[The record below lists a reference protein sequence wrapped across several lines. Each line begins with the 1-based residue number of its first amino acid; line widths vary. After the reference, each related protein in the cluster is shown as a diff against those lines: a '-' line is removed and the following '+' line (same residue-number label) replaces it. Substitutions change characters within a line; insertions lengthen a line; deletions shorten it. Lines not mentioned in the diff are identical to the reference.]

1 MSCSKCN
8 THSCD
13 CDCKGNYL
21 EVEGC
26 LVTCN
31 PAKLIVKPLGYDESG
46 DVEVPKDPS
55 SLTVFV
61 ERPDGTVLRFYWTS
75 GGPNI
80 GIVRISEG
88 YFVIGIFLSLYGRY
102 DVRIQTTG
110 RNRTFSDHFFV
121 EDSGIDCALNATM
134 QLTDSA
140 EVFAASITNP

>member
-21 EVEGC
+21 EIEGC
-26 LVTCN
+26 LATCN
-31 PAKLIVKPLGYDESG
+31 SAKLIVKTTGYDASG

-80 GIVRISEG
+80 SITRLDDGL
-88 YFVIGIFLSLYGRY
+88 FVIEIFLSLYGRY
-102 DVRIQTTG
+102 DVKIQTTG

-121 EDSGIDCALNATM
+121 EDSGIDCALNVTM

-140 EVFAASITNP
+140 EVFSAVLEHP